1 MGTYFAPSSLFTQAL
16 GVIHRGKVCIQS
28 TPLKR
33 YQNVKTSIATSKAQ
47 SQYLSIITSEQ
58 FDKSCSCSFYICS
71 LRESINPLRAKD
83 VYIRP
88 GCTLL
93 SAELISFW
101 RPRTYIY
108 VLKVFRIRP
117 RVLHSVG
124 QGRIY
129 TSSIYA
135 ARRQRRIYTSFLH
148 SFLKT
153 FGLKNVKEIH
163 FQIILKIMP
172 QRINAFGSDKIQ
184 KARAN
189 FLFQNGFC
197 NKHIES
203 QISHS

>member
-1 MGTYFAPSSLFTQAL
+1 ML
-16 GVIHRGKVCIQS
+16 
-28 TPLKR
+28 
-33 YQNVKTSIATSKAQ
+33 
-47 SQYLSIITSEQ
+47 
-58 FDKSCSCSFYICS
+58 
-71 LRESINPLRAKD
+71 INPLCAKD
-83 VYIRP
+83 MYTCP

-93 SAELISFW
+93 LAELISFC

-135 ARRQRRIYTSFLH
+135 ARSQRRIYTSFLY
-148 SFLKT
+148 SFLKR
-153 FGLKNVKEIH
+153 FGLKNVKGLASEIH

-189 FLFQNGFC
+189 FLFQNGSS
-197 NKHIES
+197 NKQIES

>member
-1 MGTYFAPSSLFTQAL
+1 ML
-16 GVIHRGKVCIQS
+16 
-28 TPLKR
+28 
-33 YQNVKTSIATSKAQ
+33 
-47 SQYLSIITSEQ
+47 
-58 FDKSCSCSFYICS
+58 
-71 LRESINPLRAKD
+71 INPLRAKD
-83 VYIRP
+83 MYTCP

-93 SAELISFW
+93 LAELISFC

-129 TSSIYA
+129 TSIYA
-135 ARRQRRIYTSFLH
+135 TRSQRRIYTSFLY
-148 SFLKT
+148 SFLKS
-153 FGLKNVKEIH
+153 FGIKNVKGLASEMY

>member
-1 MGTYFAPSSLFTQAL
+1 MTDSTSHNLNVINQVAEELGAESVPSTLLCNAHPLMMMFQ
-16 GVIHRGKVCIQS
+16 GKVN
-28 TPLKR
+28 L
-33 YQNVKTSIATSKAQ
+33 
-47 SQYLSIITSEQ
+47 LH
-58 FDKSCSCSFYICS
+58 
-71 LRESINPLRAKD
+71 AKD

-93 SAELISFW
+93 LAELISFC
-101 RPRTYIY
+101 RPRTYVY
-108 VLKVFRIRP
+108 VLKVFRILP

-129 TSSIYA
+129 ASSIYA
-135 ARRQRRIYTSFLH
+135 ARSQRRIYTSFLY
-148 SFLKT
+148 SFLKS
-153 FGLKNVKEIH
+153 FGLKNVKGLASEIH

-189 FLFQNGFC
+189 LLFQNGFC

-203 QISHS
+203 